1 MANDTDL
8 ERVWGLIDRIG
19 FCMLA
24 RRDGND
30 IRSRPMSA
38 PARPADNAIYFL
50 TDVNNHK
57 DDEIKSYPEICLA
70 FADAGDQRYGP
81 LSGRTDLPAAR
92 AVVAPLGA
100 MPGTAWRA
108 GPGAPSPRVLGRTPK
123 AAPDRASAG
132 TAARYISLAAAAFT
146 PARPPVAK
154 PAKVRMWS

>member
-24 RRDGND
+24 SRDGND

-38 PARPADNAIYFL
+38 QVRPADNAIYFL

-70 FADAGDQRYGP
+70 FADAGDQKYVS
-81 LSGRTDLPAAR
+81 LSGRAEISNDRALIEELWSIPAKAWWDGPDDPSIR
-92 AVVAPLGA
+92 VLKFTPKDAQYWDS
-100 MPGTAWRA
+100 PGT
-108 GPGAPSPRVLGRTPK
+108 V
-123 AAPDRASAG
+123 AS
-132 TAARYISLAAAAFT
+132 YISMVAAAFT
-146 PARPPVAK
+146 DARPAVGK
-154 PAKVRMWS
+154 QAKVRM